1 MAHHI
6 CIKMQQCKTSREGG
20 RTEYDGNGNGN
31 DSALQFWL
39 HSRRSTYLRAILVE
53 ASVFVRAL
61 VVVNRGG
68 KRGTFVLRLATGV
81 ACPPADGQCEV
92 GITG

>member
-1 MAHHI
+1 MTAMATETI
-6 CIKMQQCKTSREGG
+6 LLCSSGCTRVVVPARDFG
-20 RTEYDGNGNGN
+20 RR
-31 DSALQFWL
+31 QRFCP
-39 HSRRSTYLRAILVE
+39 
-53 ASVFVRAL
+53 L